1 MKTITIDC
9 ARCVARQHSCD
20 DCVVGF
26 LLGAGELPTLNA
38 DEQTALSVLA
48 RSRLVPPLRLVTA
61 DSPAETQLRK
71 VA

>member
-26 LLGAGELPTLNA
+26 LLGAGELPTLNV
-38 DEQTALSVLA
+38 DEQAALAVLA
-48 RSRLVPPLRLVTA
+48 RSRLVPPLRLVTRE
-61 DSPAETQLRK
+61 SPEDTHLQK